1 MEAPKYPC
9 IDCFHRGELCKVD
22 CGDYQDYLE
31 AEDNYKKACEV
42 VEETIEKEGKRTK
55 TLLVVRSLE
64 VLKPQ
69 EEGVELN
76 VGYEFDVDGPL
87 PEVADGI
94 AKMAKELDKI
104 QGENA
109 GAYFIELI
117 RQFYE
122 NA

>member
-1 MEAPKYPC
+1 MENPC
-9 IDCFHRGELCKVD
+9 DNCPGMHTDEC
-22 CGDYQDYLE
+22 DYYRNPCDKKKEY
-31 AEDNYKKACEV
+31 DKACAV
-42 VEETIEKEGKRTK
+42 IDDAFNTKSQRKK

-64 VLKPQ
+64 ELNPT

-94 AKMAKELDKI
+94 AKMAKELDKM
-104 QGENA
+104 QPNNA

-117 RQFYE
+117 NQFYKK
-122 NA
+122 A